1 MNALWA
7 HGTRFLNEL
16 KQSGA
21 ESASKRTVN
30 TMWTHDKRTEKLMGK
45 SNVSGF
51 VLPWYLFDKAKY
63 V

>member
-30 TMWTHDKRTEKLMGK
+30 TMWTHDKRTEKLMEK
-45 SNVSGF
+45 
-51 VLPWYLFDKAKY
+51 
-63 V
+63 